1 MSKFTQSQLQRHLEI
16 LVTNG
21 QLAPAQA
28 VIAPVGYN
36 AAALEAGNALLQEWL
51 AQKTRARALLAAQ
64 KQATA
69 DEVNT
74 RRAAEAELSKLSQA
88 VRTLFGA
95 DTAVLTSLGLLPRRS
110 RSNGVEPAANGSDP
124 EAGSPNGQNHHP
136 GRLSTSL
143 AAIVAR
149 GRLLLANIQTLSAA
163 QLSELAAFGWT
174 GERLAAAAALVE
186 AAAAAHT
193 GQKQKMQSYRA
204 AAAAATEAELAT
216 RRWYDGVARRSRLA
230 IKQADP
236 GNRDHL
242 RGLLGL

>member
-1 MSKFTQSQLQRHLEI
+1 MSRLSQPQLQRHLEI

-28 VIAPVGYN
+28 VMAPVGYD
-36 AAALEAGNALLQEWL
+36 AATLETGNALLQTWL
-51 AQKTRARALLAAQ
+51 DRKSRARALLAAQ

-74 RRAAEAELSKLSQA
+74 RRAAEAELKNLSQA

-110 RSNGVEPAANGSDP
+110 RVNNTEPASTEGSQ
-124 EAGSPNGQNHHP
+124 NGQSYQSN
-136 GRLSTSL
+136 RSSESI
-143 AAIVAR
+143 AAMIAR
-149 GRLLLANIQTLSAA
+149 GRLLLTNIQTLSESH
-163 QLSELAAFGWT
+163 LNELAAFGWT
-174 GERLAAAAALVE
+174 AERLAAAAALVE
-186 AAAAAHT
+186 ATATAHT
-193 GQKQKMQSYRA
+193 GQIQKMQSYRA
-204 AAAAATEAELAT
+204 EAAAAAEAELST

-236 GNRDHL
+236 ANRDRL

>member
-1 MSKFTQSQLQRHLEI
+1 MSRLSQPQLQRHLEI

-28 VIAPVGYN
+28 VIAPVGYD
-36 AAALEAGNALLQEWL
+36 AAALAAGNTLLQTWL
-51 AQKTRARALLAAQ
+51 DRKSRARALLAAQ

-69 DEVNT
+69 DELST
-74 RRAAEAELSKLSQA
+74 RQAAEAELKNLSQA

-110 RSNGVEPAANGSDP
+110 RVNGSEPANGSAPTD
-124 EAGSPNGQNHHP
+124 SSQNGQSYQP
-136 GRLSTSL
+136 SRPSTSIATL
-143 AAIVAR
+143 IAR

-174 GERLAAAAALVE
+174 AARLAAAAALVE
-186 AAAAAHT
+186 ATATAHT
-193 GQKQKMQSYRA
+193 GQIQQMQRYRAEA
-204 AAAAATEAELAT
+204 AAAAEAEHST
-216 RRWYDGVARRSRLA
+216 RCWYDGVARRSRLA

-236 GNRDHL
+236 ANRDRL